1 MDIESGEVKIKVSF
15 KTRFIQL
22 ILNHT
27 ILCMWTWLLIL
38 LIFVIIFGSS
48 P

>member
-1 MDIESGEVKIKVSF
+1 MDLESGEVKMKISL
-15 KTRFIQL
+15 KTRFIQF

-27 ILCMWTWLLIL
+27 ILCMWILLIL
-38 LIFVIIFGSS
+38 LFIFVITFGRS